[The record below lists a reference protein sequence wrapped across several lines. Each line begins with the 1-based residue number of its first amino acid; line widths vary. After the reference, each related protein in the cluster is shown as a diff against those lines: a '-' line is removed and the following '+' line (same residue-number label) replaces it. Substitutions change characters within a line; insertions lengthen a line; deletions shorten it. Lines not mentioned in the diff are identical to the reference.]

1 MFLPARV
8 SVWVFVSASVCVSGD
23 YARKRRSVPRI
34 ISSSPAEGGAQPGGV
49 VGQVRADAN

>member
-1 MFLPARV
+1 M
-8 SVWVFVSASVCVSGD
+8 SGD

-34 ISSSPAEGGAQPGGV
+34 ISSSPAGGGAQQGG